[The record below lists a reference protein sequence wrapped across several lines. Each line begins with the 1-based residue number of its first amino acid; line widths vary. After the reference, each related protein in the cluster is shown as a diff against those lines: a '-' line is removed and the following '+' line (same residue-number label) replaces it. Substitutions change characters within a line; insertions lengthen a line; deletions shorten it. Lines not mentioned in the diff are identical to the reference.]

1 MKFPILNGNLLLELS
16 VIPMD
21 LILLVFVLGTYKE
34 DDRESEVRF
43 KIFATL
49 VTIGTILN
57 VVTCYVG
64 DMGNSVPAAFRFF
77 FHTFDCLMGACSAMA
92 FYMYMLVFAEIDK
105 SKKNLVTVSYF
116 LNTIYVLI
124 LLINLFTGIV
134 FSYSPD
140 GALVHG
146 LLYMP
151 VYYGVPLLFVV
162 AGVMAAFIKKK
173 FFTKVQRAF
182 LGIGLISVLILTFIN
197 LNSGGDVRLFYYIG
211 SMGMLMIFLTL
222 ETPDY
227 IRLIRI
233 LKELETA
240 RNDEAKALERLRASD
255 EAKSRFLTH
264 LSHEIKTPLNSILGF
279 SDEIIRADVS
289 PDVRKNAENVYKGA
303 RRLNQFFSDIVNNMA
318 ESGELDESG
327 LISLEKYTDELG
339 KKIAA
344 PKRAKPEAKS
354 GKELHLSTDNPDWN
368 EDHSTY
374 RLLCVDDNELNL
386 ELLIRTL
393 KSYGF
398 TVDGAVNGAAA
409 IELIESNSYDA
420 IFMDHMMPVM
430 DGVETLHR
438 IREERLCDNTPV
450 IVVTAN
456 DVKGEREKYL
466 NEGFDEYVPKPFS
479 GETLI
484 DTLRKVL
491 DIKVEEEPVDEKEA
505 QRQLLPE
512 YIRNN
517 PLIDVKTGL
526 KNCVSAEGFIEIAEV
541 FSSTYNAKAEEIRGL
556 YEKEDLKGYTV
567 KVHAL
572 KSSAMV
578 IGAIELSEMAKALE
592 LAAKSGNLSYIDDKN
607 GEMLEKYREVAVSL
621 EKS

>member
-34 DDRESEVRF
+34 NDQESEYRF

-57 VVTCYVG
+57 VVTCYLG
-64 DMGNSVPAAFRFF
+64 DMGNSIPLAFRLFF
-77 FHTFDCLMGACSAMA
+77 NTLDCLMGACSAVS
-92 FYMYMLVFAEIDK
+92 FYLYMLVFAGVDK
-105 SKKNLVTVSYF
+105 PKKNLLAVSYF
-116 LNTIYVLI
+116 LNIIYVLI

-134 FSYSPD
+134 FSYSSE
-140 GALVHG
+140 GEQVHG
-146 LLYMP
+146 LLYLP
-151 VYYGVPLLFVV
+151 IYYGVPLMFVM

-182 LGIGLISVLILTFIN
+182 LGIGLISVLILTSIN
-197 LNSGGDVRLFYYIG
+197 LNSSGDIRMFYYIG
-211 SMGMLMIFLTL
+211 SIGMFMVFLTL

-227 IRLIRI
+227 IKLLKI

-240 RNDEAKALERLRASD
+240 RNDEAKALAKVRASD

-279 SDEIIRADVS
+279 SNEIIGSDVS

-318 ESGELDESG
+318 ETGELDESG
-327 LISLEKYTDELG
+327 MLSLEKYTDELG
-339 KKIAA
+339 KRMPA
-344 PKRAKPEAKS
+344 PKRAKAEDKT

-368 EDHSTY
+368 EDHSSF

-409 IELIESNSYDA
+409 LELIESNSYDA

-438 IREERLCDNTPV
+438 IREDRLCDSTPV

-484 DTLRKVL
+484 ATLRKVL
-491 DIKVEEEPVDEKEA
+491 NIEVTEEPADEKEA
-505 QRQLLPE
+505 ELQRLPE
-512 YIRNN
+512 YIRDN

-526 KNCVSAEGFIEIAEV
+526 KNCVSADGFIEIAEV
-541 FSSTYNAKAEEIRGL
+541 FSSTYPAKAAEINGF
-556 YEKEDLKGYTV
+556 YENKDLKGYTV

-578 IGAIELSEMAKALE
+578 VGAAELFEMAKALE
-592 LAAKSGNLSYIDDKN
+592 LAAKNNNMSYIDDKN
-607 GEMLEKYREVAVSL
+607 AELLEKYREVAESL
-621 EKS
+621 KG

>member
-1 MKFPILNGNLLLELS
+1 
-16 VIPMD
+16 MD

-34 DDRESEVRF
+34 NDQESEYRF

-64 DMGNSVPAAFRFF
+64 DMGNSIPLAFRLFF
-77 FHTFDCLMGACSAMA
+77 NTLDCLMGACSAVS
-92 FYMYMLVFAEIDK
+92 FYLYMLVFAGVDK
-105 SKKNLVTVSYF
+105 PKKNLLAVSYF
-116 LNTIYVLI
+116 LNIIYVLI

-134 FSYSPD
+134 FSYSSE
-140 GALVHG
+140 GEQVHG
-146 LLYMP
+146 LLYLP
-151 VYYGVPLLFVV
+151 IYYGVPLMFVM

-182 LGIGLISVLILTFIN
+182 LGIGLISVLILTSIN
-197 LNSGGDVRLFYYIG
+197 LNSSGDIRMFYYIG
-211 SMGMLMIFLTL
+211 SIGMFMVFLTL

-227 IRLIRI
+227 IKLLKI

-240 RNDEAKALERLRASD
+240 RNDEAKALAKVRASD

-279 SDEIIRADVS
+279 SNEIIGSDVS

-318 ESGELDESG
+318 ETGELDESG
-327 LISLEKYTDELG
+327 MLSLEKYTDELG
-339 KKIAA
+339 KRMPA
-344 PKRAKPEAKS
+344 PKRAKAEDKT

-368 EDHSTY
+368 EDHSSF

-409 IELIESNSYDA
+409 LELIESNSYDA

-438 IREERLCDNTPV
+438 IREDRLCDTTPV

-484 DTLRKVL
+484 ATLRKVL
-491 DIKVEEEPVDEKEA
+491 NIEVTEEPADEKEA
-505 QRQLLPE
+505 EIQRLPE
-512 YIRNN
+512 YIRDN

-526 KNCVSAEGFIEIAEV
+526 KNCVSADGFIEIAEV
-541 FSSTYNAKAEEIRGL
+541 FSSTYPAKAAEITGF
-556 YEKEDLKGYTV
+556 YENKDLKGYTV

-578 IGAIELSEMAKALE
+578 VGAAELSEMAKALE
-592 LAAKSGNLSYIDDKN
+592 LAAKNNNMSYIDDKN
-607 GEMLEKYREVAVSL
+607 AELLEKYREVAESL
-621 EKS
+621 KG